1 MSQWNGA
8 HLGRTL
14 LDNKNSNQKT
24 SSASWYTLGHLQS
37 KTGKQVKFYYP
48 MPSVNPYLVV
58 TGKKKKKKTHI
69 PRELVRYGIEA
80 IYWLHD
86 FGEVVL
92 LFKTLVLTSI
102 KKDW

>member
-14 LDNKNSNQKT
+14 LDNKNSNQNT
-24 SSASWYTLGHLQS
+24 SSASWFTLGHVQS
-37 KTGKQVKFYYP
+37 KIGKQVKFYYP
-48 MPSVNPYLVV
+48 YSFSKPLFSGHW
-58 TGKKKKKKTHI
+58 GKKKKQTHI
-69 PRELVRYGIEA
+69 LRELVRYGIEV

-92 LFKTLVLTSI
+92 LFKTLVLTS
-102 KKDW
+102 